1 MCPNKLYFY
10 FLNLI
15 KKNTSIRFLG
25 LVDLDFNEEGIFWLK
40 RSLAFYSRDDLEDRL
55 YIFMRLYACYKKLEN
70 HEMVLEFGNKALE
83 LKSLMVEHNQIP
95 EGPG

>member
-1 MCPNKLYFY
+1 M
-10 FLNLI
+10 
-15 KKNTSIRFLG
+15 
-25 LVDLDFNEEGIFWLK
+25 DFNEEGIFWLK

-55 YIFMRLYACYKKLEN
+55 YIFMRLYSCYKKLEN

-83 LKSLMVEHNQIP
+83 IKSLMIEHNQIL

>member
-25 LVDLDFNEEGIFWLK
+25 LVDLDFNEECIFWLK

-55 YIFMRLYACYKKLEN
+55 YICYKKLEN

-83 LKSLMVEHNQIP
+83 IKNSMIEHNQIP

>member
-1 MCPNKLYFY
+1 M
-10 FLNLI
+10 
-15 KKNTSIRFLG
+15 
-25 LVDLDFNEEGIFWLK
+25 DFNEEVIFWLK

-55 YIFMRLYACYKKLEN
+55 YIFMRLYACYKNLEN

-83 LKSLMVEHNQIP
+83 IKSLMIEHNQIP